1 MVIGL
6 ITPDFSCEAE
16 TSFSVKLVKT
26 KGKVVGCSA
35 LDVGLTSLF
44 GIGSKSVDGV
54 GRGIVGTF
62 NRPEDFLLQSFK
74 TVERSMYNNTL
85 FVC

>member
-6 ITPDFSCEAE
+6 ITPYFSCEAE
-16 TSFSVKLVKT
+16 TSFSVKT

-35 LDVGLTSLF
+35 VDVGLTSLF

-54 GRGIVGTF
+54 GRGIIG
-62 NRPEDFLLQSFK
+62 PS
-74 TVERSMYNNTL
+74 
-85 FVC
+85 

>member
-35 LDVGLTSLF
+35 VDVGLTSLF
-44 GIGSKSVDGV
+44 GIVSESVDGV

-62 NRPEDFLLQSFK
+62 NVIDVQ
-74 TVERSMYNNTL
+74 
-85 FVC
+85 